1 MRTALPNKTK
11 ALLNNIDDL
20 VNYLSY
26 NFTRLVWE
34 RRHVGG
40 HVGDELEAELAP
52 GERDGERGGGDD
64 ARVFVLQR

>member
-40 HVGDELEAELAP
+40 HVGHEVESE
-52 GERDGERGGGDD
+52 
-64 ARVFVLQR
+64 